1 MKKIE
6 CYSIKKIFMNV
17 QFAKAKFLFVDFFA
31 FIIDTI
37 KNVVTKKNLVC
48 AFSFFK
54 T

>member
-1 MKKIE
+1 M
-6 CYSIKKIFMNV
+6 YV

-37 KNVVTKKNLVC
+37 KNIVVR
-48 AFSFFK
+48 AFSPFK